1 MMLELN
7 SKPKKLVIQRHT
19 NSNNWMTVAVMHKED
34 VVKKLSDALV
44 PNNYDKD
51 TDLEHVIENVIC
63 SLPLKMKAWTVDEVY
78 YHLEMA
84 QIPSEDLT
92 SVEEQ
97 YNVRILNEHGKVILS
112 SASHDFLIE
121 AGRSGHITVRKE
133 IETEDGGK
141 AYVMECYSNNN
152 KAYPHI
158 REFQRFI
165 GKHGGIKRAVR
176 YPRDENDGWEQVW
189 KVHFKDGTSVTVG
202 THHLWLLNGKIVSQ
216 FANDT
221 VNI

>member
-1 MMLELN
+1 MILELN

-19 NSNNWMTVAVMHKED
+19 NSNNWMTIAVMYKED
-34 VVKKLSDALV
+34 AVEKLTDAVKKLADTLV
-44 PNNYDKD
+44 TNPYYKEL
-51 TDLEHVIENVIC
+51 DLEHLIENTIYGIT
-63 SLPLKMKAWTVDEVY
+63 SNMKAWTVNEVY

-84 QIPSEDLT
+84 QVSTEEN
-92 SVEEQ
+92 VEEQ

-141 AYVMECYSNNN
+141 DYVMECYSNKN

-165 GKHGGIKRAVR
+165 GQHKGIKRAVR
-176 YPRDENDGWEQVW
+176 YPRDEYDGWEQVW

-202 THHLWLLNGKIVSQ
+202 THRYSY
-216 FANDT
+216 
-221 VNI
+221 

>member
-1 MMLELN
+1 MMSELN

-19 NSNNWMTVAVMHKED
+19 NSNNWMTIAVMYKED
-34 VVKKLSDALV
+34 AVEKLTDAIEELTNNLV
-44 PNNYDKD
+44 TNPYYKEL
-51 TDLEHVIENVIC
+51 DLEHLIENTIYDIT
-63 SLPLKMKAWTVDEVY
+63 SNMKAWTVDEVY

-84 QIPSEDLT
+84 QVPSDYFT
-92 SVEEQ
+92 SIEEQ

-141 AYVMECYSNNN
+141 DYVMECYSNKN

-165 GKHGGIKRAVR
+165 GQHGGIKRAVR

-202 THHLWLLNGKIVSQ
+202 THHFWLLNDKIISH
-216 FANDT
+216 
-221 VNI
+221 